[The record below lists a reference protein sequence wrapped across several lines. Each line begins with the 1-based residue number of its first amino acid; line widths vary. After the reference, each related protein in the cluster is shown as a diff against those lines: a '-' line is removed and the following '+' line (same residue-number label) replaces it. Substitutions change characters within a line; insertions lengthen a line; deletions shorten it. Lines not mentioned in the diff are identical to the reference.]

1 MKKSVGERV
10 DKIIENLFGIIAFG
24 VLCFFVIGYI
34 VFPDERQKDIFK
46 CQPLETDWYQVMEDG
61 SKSAVKVPGICDA
74 TRGEEVTITTTI
86 PQDFDTDE
94 MPWLC
99 FHSTLQDMKVYIDGE
114 LRGTYTTEDTRLWGK
129 YSVSAY
135 MFVALEESDNGK
147 EMTVSMTTDSKYT
160 GVING
165 VYCGTVFGMY
175 MQYAKGNVFEVISAL
190 FMLVLALGAIIVSAF
205 LKIKMKK
212 SFYLSYL
219 GWGELF
225 LSIWILS
232 ESPMRQL
239 YYQNISLAGYMT
251 HFMVYLFA
259 IPIIIFMNYVQKHR
273 YNRIY
278 RGILVA
284 ELAFFVIGSSLEITG
299 IGDFSVLFNIS
310 ILLHI
315 CAIICIIRAFIA
327 DIKSGFAKSYRQII
341 YGFCGFALGAFLQ
354 LYLYTRHTIIF
365 HGGVLCIGAIFWLL
379 MTVVSSFK
387 DYFTL
392 ERENARNRLKAEKL
406 TYQIMETL
414 VQTIEAKD
422 NYTKGHSARVAEY
435 SRALAEKMGM
445 TQEEQNEIYY
455 MGMLHDIGKIGIADT
470 IINKQ
475 GKLTD
480 EEYAAIKTHPI
491 VGYNILKNMDEIK
504 DIENGARWHHERYD
518 GKGYPDGL
526 AGEEIPLYARIIAVA
541 DMYDAMTSN
550 RSYRS
555 VLPQKQVRDEIERV
569 SGSQLDPVVA
579 KYMLQLIDED
589 INYIMRQEVGL
600 QYKDNWSHT

>member
-1 MKKSVGERV
+1 M
-10 DKIIENLFGIIAFG
+10 
-24 VLCFFVIGYI
+24 
-34 VFPDERQKDIFK
+34 
-46 CQPLETDWYQVMEDG
+46 
-61 SKSAVKVPGICDA
+61 
-74 TRGEEVTITTTI
+74 
-86 PQDFDTDE
+86 
-94 MPWLC
+94 
-99 FHSTLQDMKVYIDGE
+99 
-114 LRGTYTTEDTRLWGK
+114 
-129 YSVSAY
+129 
-135 MFVALEESDNGK
+135 
-147 EMTVSMTTDSKYT
+147 
-160 GVING
+160 
-165 VYCGTVFGMY
+165 
-175 MQYAKGNVFEVISAL
+175 
-190 FMLVLALGAIIVSAF
+190 
-205 LKIKMKK
+205 
-212 SFYLSYL
+212 SYL

-284 ELAFFVIGSSLEITG
+284 ELVFFVIGSSLEITG